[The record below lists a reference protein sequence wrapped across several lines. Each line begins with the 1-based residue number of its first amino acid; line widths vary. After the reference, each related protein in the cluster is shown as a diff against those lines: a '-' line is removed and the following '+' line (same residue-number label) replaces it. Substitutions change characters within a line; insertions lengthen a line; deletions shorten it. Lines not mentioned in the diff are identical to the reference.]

1 MMNNRDRFRKTLLYG
16 TPDRILYFENE
27 IHRNVI
33 ARWRQ
38 QGLASTR
45 QLRETFPVDVY
56 EEIEPQ
62 LNPLPPIYPW
72 SAEQSIL
79 SKLQKSL
86 NINNPLHLPANWFK
100 LKKLGAQLQQVLILV
115 VHQGFFLSLG
125 VGDWQSFDLLIGQ
138 LRENRPLIRRWMEI
152 YGEFAAQLA
161 DKILN
166 RVKVDAALFNEPIGG
181 LTGSLISPAMY
192 RELVL
197 PGYQP
202 ILDVLARYR
211 IPLIIFRTYAN
222 ARLLLPEVLKA
233 GMNCLWAYECND
245 QQMNYVELRREF
257 GRDLSLIGGIDL
269 DALRRNKTAIYNEI
283 EEKVPALLAA
293 EGYLPAADGRIR
305 EDVSFENYVFYR
317 ELLKKYIKI

>member
-1 MMNNRDRFRKTLLYG
+1 MLNNRDRFRQTLLYG
-16 TPDRILYFENE
+16 APDRVIYFENE

-38 QGLASTR
+38 QGLASAR
-45 QLRETFPVDVY
+45 QLRKTFPVDAY

-62 LNPLPPIYPW
+62 LNPLPPIQLW
-72 SAEQSIL
+72 STEQSIL
-79 SKLQKSL
+79 STLHKRL
-86 NINNPLHLPANWFK
+86 NINNPLHLPVNWFK
-100 LKKLGAQLQQVLILV
+100 LKKLDAQAQQILILV
-115 VHQGFFLSLG
+115 VHQGFFLSMG
-125 VGDWQSFDLLIGQ
+125 VGDWQSFDLLIEG

-152 YGEFAAQLA
+152 YGDFAAQLA
-161 DKILN
+161 DKILT

-181 LTGSLISPAMY
+181 LSGSLISPAMY

-202 ILDVLARYR
+202 VLDVLARNR

-222 ARLLLPEVLKA
+222 ARVLLPEVLKA
-233 GMNCLWAYECND
+233 GMNCLWAYECNN
-245 QQMNYVELRREF
+245 QQMSYLELRREF

-269 DALRRNKTAIYNEI
+269 DALRQSKEAISREI
-283 EEKVPALLAA
+283 EEKVPVLLAA
-293 EGYLPAADGRIR
+293 GGYLPAADGRIR
-305 EDVSFENYVFYR
+305 EDVSFANYVFYR